1 MNKAI
6 LIALVGA
13 GLLGYAGSLGMQAFN
28 EKASQQQTETDVV
41 QRWKNSY
48 QALAK
53 SRATWDRRYPELAKY
68 NDLLGLFRGL
78 RLERYGLSADPDQLS
93 TSKIESV
100 RHNDMPVG
108 LVRVC
113 IASSAAATSS
123 GLQVRAPTYSALL
136 AGVGS
141 LATRK
146 DVEMSAITV
155 STTAAGEPE
164 ANLADF
170 CMLLRNEVKA

>member
-13 GLLGYAGSLGMQAFN
+13 GLLGYAGNLGMQAFN

-53 SRATWDRRYPELAKY
+53 SRAMWDRRYPELAKY

-78 RLERYGLSADPDQLS
+78 RLERYGLSADPVSYTHLTLP
-93 TSKIESV
+93 TSE
-100 RHNDMPVG
+100 
-108 LVRVC
+108 LV
-113 IASSAAATSS
+113 
-123 GLQVRAPTYSALL
+123 
-136 AGVGS
+136 
-141 LATRK
+141 
-146 DVEMSAITV
+146 
-155 STTAAGEPE
+155 
-164 ANLADF
+164 
-170 CMLLRNEVKA
+170 